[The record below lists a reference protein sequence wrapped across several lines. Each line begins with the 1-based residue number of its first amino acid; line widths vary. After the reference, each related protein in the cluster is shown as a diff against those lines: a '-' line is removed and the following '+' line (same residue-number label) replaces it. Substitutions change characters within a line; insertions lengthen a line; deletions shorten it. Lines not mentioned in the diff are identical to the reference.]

1 MHKTQVDFRSHF
13 SGKKVRLMG
22 WEIWYFSITPDLK
35 KGESILTIVVH
46 HLMGYVMKNYSTG
59 LH

>member
-1 MHKTQVDFRSHF
+1 M
-13 SGKKVRLMG
+13 GKKVRLMG
-22 WEIWYFSITPDLK
+22 RELRYFSITLDLK

-46 HLMGYVMKNYSTG
+46 HLMGCVMKNYSTG